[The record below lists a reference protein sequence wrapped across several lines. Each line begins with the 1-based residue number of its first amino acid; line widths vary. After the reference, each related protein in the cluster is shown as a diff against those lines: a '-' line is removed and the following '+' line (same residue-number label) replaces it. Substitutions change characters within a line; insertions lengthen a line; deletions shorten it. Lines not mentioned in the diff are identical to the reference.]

1 MQGGKNQSKV
11 LFEVKKM
18 TQFEIM
24 KILNRMIQKTDE
36 VKLIRTSSTLT
47 ENFDFSRKKEEI

>member
-1 MQGGKNQSKV
+1 
-11 LFEVKKM
+11 M